1 MKYSMLNEVLSL
13 LKEMR
18 FQQSNTGGCVIKSLN
33 QVIRNL
39 EALKGE
45 KLSEPEMM
53 TEVLQELDSLF
64 SEFPELQEQLDFLA
78 GL

>member
-1 MKYSMLNEVLSL
+1 MKHSMLNEVLSL

-39 EALKGE
+39 EALRGE
-45 KLSEPEMM
+45 KFSEQEIM
-53 TEVLQELDSLF
+53 TEVLLELGSLF
-64 SEFPELQEQLDFLA
+64 SEFPELQEQLDHLA
-78 GL
+78 RL

>member
-33 QVIRNL
+33 QGIRNL